1 MVVPL
6 RTTAH
11 VVVPVPYRH
20 RCRCRCRYRNRYLP
34 VPAPVPVPVP
44 IPVPIPVRRSP
55 RTGTHS
61 SPGRHASAE
70 GRRAYTQ
77 IRTARSHVS
86 GRSTAGRH
94 TRGCTQ
100 RPALQ
105 RIGTTRLDSLAPLCA
120 LLSRSRPR
128 PNGIGP
134 PGTVARCRTS
144 RLNSQCGEAMGE
156 SHSTLSSFPPEAILT
171 SPLMMRLAQKN
182 WRPQTNRF
190 ARDMKARAGTE
201 CAAPVA

>member
-1 MVVPL
+1 VI
-6 RTTAH
+6 RYTD
-11 VVVPVPYRH
+11 
-20 RCRCRCRYRNRYLP
+20 RYRFRFRFRSVGHRGPEPTRLRA
-34 VPAPVPVPVP
+34 VT
-44 IPVPIPVRRSP
+44 RR
-55 RTGTHS
+55 
-61 SPGRHASAE
+61 AE